1 MIKIYSTLLLS
12 LLFAFTVKA
21 ETNTYR
27 LTDFFAGESIIRLEG
42 KADSIDFAIPL
53 ASITDV
59 NNAVLTLDVISSK
72 ALIEKRSQL
81 VVRFNNATIGQIRFD
96 PDRPSLISEVPIP
109 AKLWRDGFNTLTFS
123 VSQHYANQCVDGS
136 APELW
141 SEVNMYN
148 STLQISSSNNVDT
161 FTFDKLN
168 GFFNPGI
175 GGLRDVSLITA
186 TGVEDNITERTLS
199 LVGQA
204 LALRN
209 QYQPL
214 KLRHETFDE
223 GYVLPELETANSEW
237 RWTEENIKRYE
248 RSAWYRQHGSQNNS
262 LYSNQKNRLSD
273 SLPENRTQQF
283 HVIVGTATSLSPVL
297 SDTTVTSIKGPYLKT
312 EVTPSFSIGNRV
324 IIPSA
329 FRLIVSGNT
338 AEDVHKAAQTL
349 SVMDDEINVTS
360 QITVLSQSGMEAI
373 RLQKQLIAA
382 PDTTYTFQDLGISA
396 ARFRDEGDF
405 SKRASFLLPADF
417 YVPENASVGLMLN
430 FGYGAGNGPGSIM
443 NVKVND
449 ELVHGLALDNPNG
462 QVFKN
467 YKLSVPARYLKGGAN
482 NIDFDVTLRAPLAG
496 VPCDEVAGSHLI
508 FQLEHSSAID
518 LPDAGHVAVQPSLAL
533 FGETAYPL
541 ARFESAPASSIIIPS
556 SDFMDSAL
564 TLSAKLA
571 QVANAPLLNMSI
583 NNMSFKSQ
591 ASETMPSDAISGSAI
606 ILGTP
611 DSLSQ
616 VQQSEF
622 TTAIEATK
630 RWSYQLQNNLHNR
643 VRNLTQD
650 QSFKAMKVEGNTIQ
664 ESDLGPQAI
673 LTAHANP
680 DSNDTL
686 FIVAAQTSDL
696 LNDRVNDLVSLSMWG
711 QLAGDFFAWS
721 DSRSPSLVMQV
732 NETYEIGES
741 NDAWL
746 QLRLWLSNN
755 PWYWLIGFVVLVFS
769 ISLLFYLLLKR
780 RNKKVQDSW

>member
-1 MIKIYSTLLLS
+1 MIKIYPMLLLS
-12 LLFAFTVKA
+12 LLLAFTVNA

-59 NNAVLTLDVISSK
+59 DNAVLTLDVISSK

-96 PDRPSLISEVPIP
+96 PDRPSLISEVSIP

-148 STLQISSSNNVDT
+148 STLQITSSNNVDT
-161 FTFDKLN
+161 FTFDKLD

-186 TGVEDNITERTLS
+186 TDVEGDISKRTLS

-214 KLRHETFDE
+214 ELKHETFDE
-223 GYVLPELETANSEW
+223 GYVLPELDTANEGQ
-237 RWTEENIKRYE
+237 RWTEENIQRYE
-248 RSAWYRQHGSQNNS
+248 RSAWYTRDNSKNNRSGNALAKSQ
-262 LYSNQKNRLSD
+262 
-273 SLPENRTQQF
+273 TQQL
-283 HVIVGTATSLSPVL
+283 HVIIGTASSLSPVL
-297 SDTTVTSIKGPYLKT
+297 SDTTVNSIKGPYLKT

-324 IIPSA
+324 IIPST

-338 AEDVHKAAQTL
+338 TDDVHKAAQTL
-349 SVMDDEINVTS
+349 AVMDDEINVTS
-360 QITVLSQSGMEAI
+360 QITVLSHAGMEAT
-373 RLQKQLIAA
+373 RLQKQLVAA
-382 PDTTYTFQDLGISA
+382 PDTAYEFQDLGISA

-417 YVPENASVGLMLN
+417 YVPENASVGLLLN

-443 NVKVND
+443 NVKVNN

-496 VPCDEVAGSHLI
+496 VACDEVAGSHLI
-508 FQLEHSSAID
+508 FQLENTSAID
-518 LPDAGHVAVQPSLAL
+518 LPDAGHVAVQPSLTL

-564 TLSAKLA
+564 TISAKLA
-571 QVANAPLLNMSI
+571 QVANAPLLNLTI
-583 NNMSFKSQ
+583 NNMALES
-591 ASETMPSDAISGSAI
+591 MPSDAIAGSAI

-611 DSLSQ
+611 DSLSR

-650 QSFKAMKVEGNTIQ
+650 RSFKAMKVEGNTIQ

-680 DSNDTL
+680 NSNDTL
-686 FIVAAQTSDL
+686 FIVAAQTSEL
-696 LNDRVNDLVSLSMWG
+696 LNDRVSDLVSLSMWG

-721 DSRSPSLVMQV
+721 DSRAPSLIMQV

-741 NDAWL
+741 DDAWL

-755 PWYWLIGFVVLVFS
+755 PWYWLVGFVVLVFS
-769 ISLLFYLLLKR
+769 ISLLIYLLLKR